1 MLHANVGDVEL
12 CYETFGNPED
22 PPLLLIMGLG
32 AQMIA
37 WPEEFCEGLVDRAFF
52 VIRFD
57 NRDIGLSTAIDAD
70 VDHAAAMAAGEQV
83 EPAYTLGDM
92 AADAAG
98 LLDALDIDAAH
109 IVGASMGG
117 MIAQAFAIEHPAK
130 TLTLT
135 SIMSTT
141 GDADVGQ
148 ATDEALAAIIGPAPT
163 ERDAAIEHNVRIGEV
178 WASPEYWNPEYARER
193 ATANWDRVGRSQGP
207 GIARQM
213 AAILA
218 GPSRTAALGNVT
230 VPALVIHG
238 AVDPLVQLDGGQR
251 TAEALPNAELLE
263 IEGMAHD
270 LPPEMFAQIIE
281 SITRLAI
288 RALNQSQ

>member
-1 MLHANVGDVEL
+1 MPHAKVGDVEL
-12 CYETFGNPED
+12 FYETFGNPED

-37 WPEEFCEGLVDRAFF
+37 WPDEFCEGLVDRAFY

-57 NRDIGLSTAIDAD
+57 NRDIGLSTAFESD
-70 VDHAAAMAAGEQV
+70 VDYGAAMAAGEKV
-83 EPAYTLGDM
+83 EPPYTLNTM

-98 LLDALDIDAAH
+98 LLEALDIEAAH

-117 MIAQAFAIEHPAK
+117 MIAQLVAIEHPAK

-141 GDADVGQ
+141 SETDVGQ
-148 ATDEALAAIIGPAPT
+148 PTVEAITAITGAAPT
-163 ERDAAIEHNVRIGEV
+163 ERDAAIDHNVKIGEV
-178 WASPEYWNPEYARER
+178 WASPDYWNPEHARER
-193 ATANWDRVGRSQGP
+193 AEANWDRVGKSQGP

-218 GPSRTAALGNVT
+218 APSRAEALAGVT

-238 AVDPLVQLDGGQR
+238 TVDPLVQPDGGRR
-251 TAEALPNAELLE
+251 TADVLPNAELLE
-263 IEGMAHD
+263 IEGMGHD
-270 LPPEMFAQIIE
+270 LPPEMYAQIIE
-281 SITRLAI
+281 TITRLAI
-288 RALNQSQ
+288 RALNE

>member
-1 MLHANVGDVEL
+1 MPHANVGDLEL

-57 NRDIGLSTAIDAD
+57 NRDIGLSTIIHSDID
-70 VDHAAAMAAGEQV
+70 HGAAMAAGETV
-83 EPAYTLGDM
+83 EPAYTLSEM

-98 LLDALDIDAAH
+98 LLDTLGIEAAH

-117 MIAQAFAIEHPAK
+117 MIAQAFAIEHPDK

-141 GDADVGQ
+141 GDSDIGQ
-148 ATDEALAAIIGPAPT
+148 PTPEAIAAITSAAPT
-163 ERDAAIEHNVRIGEV
+163 ERDAAIAHNVKIGEV
-178 WASPEYWNPEYARER
+178 WASPEYWNPEHARER
-193 ATANWDRVGRSQGP
+193 AVENWDRVGKSQGP

-218 GPSRTAALGNVT
+218 ATPRTEALGGVA
-230 VPALVIHG
+230 VPSLVIHG
-238 AVDPLVQLDGGQR
+238 TVDPLVQLDGGQR

-263 IEGMAHD
+263 VEGMGHD
-270 LPPEMFAQIIE
+270 MPPEMFAQIIE

-288 RALNQSQ
+288 RALS

>member
-1 MLHANVGDVEL
+1 MPHANVGDVEI

-32 AQMIA
+32 AQMLA
-37 WPEEFCEGLVDRAFF
+37 WPEEFCEGLVDRSFF

-57 NRDIGLSTAIDAD
+57 NRDAGLSTEIASDIDHD
-70 VDHAAAMAAGEQV
+70 AALSAGEKV
-83 EPAYTLGDM
+83 EPAYTLSDM

-98 LLDALDIDAAH
+98 LLDELGIEAAH

-130 TLTLT
+130 TVTLT
-135 SIMSTT
+135 SIMSST
-141 GDADVGQ
+141 GDTDVGQ
-148 ATDEALAAIIGPAPT
+148 PTPEALGAITVAAPT
-163 ERDAAIEHNVRIGEV
+163 DRDAAIEHNVKIGEV
-178 WASPEYWNPEYARER
+178 WASPEYWNPEHARER
-193 ATANWDRVGRSQGP
+193 ATENWDRVGKSQGA
-207 GIARQM
+207 GVARQM

-218 GPSRTAALGNVT
+218 APSRTEALGGVT

-238 AVDPLVQLDGGQR
+238 DVDPLVQPDGGAR

-270 LPPEMFAQIIE
+270 LPPEMYAQIIE

-288 RALNQSQ
+288 RALNES